1 MNTKNCPKCGKEL
14 PQEAVFC
21 PYCMTK
27 LIDVKTGN
35 EIKIKKKKFLLPI
48 LIIFAVIVIIT
59 ITVFAFVIFSGNS
72 ENTLTNPSI
81 ASTNESQSQTINAD
95 YSNYIGLWCDKNAD
109 INSIATD
116 GGNLLEIISVN
127 DNIVRFT
134 FTKTS
139 SPPYN
144 RIARISNVASEIIDD
159 IGTFTFDDDNWQNSG
174 TGKIK
179 FLDNEIYLETTI
191 INSNDNAMW
200 NIGGSFYLTKSDSS
214 VIDFESYN
222 CLNNDFDNIKNY
234 FGLETRDVENSFDRC
249 DIHTY
254 SGFRVVVLKETN
266 KIVGITVEYSSYALS
281 KTDICYGSIN
291 GNSTYDDV
299 YKKLGEPTHNDI
311 SNGSVIYNIDG
322 GTISFNF
329 NDSMIV
335 TGFILTTNELF

>member
-27 LIDVKTGN
+27 LIDVNTGN
-35 EIKIKKKKFLLPI
+35 EIKIKKKKSLMPI
-48 LIIFAVIVIIT
+48 LMISAVIAIIA
-59 ITVFAFVIFSGNS
+59 IAVFALVIFSENS
-72 ENTLTNPSI
+72 ENTLTNPTTATI
-81 ASTNESQSQTINAD
+81 KESHSQIINTD
-95 YSNYIGLWCDKNAD
+95 YSNYIGLWSDKNNN
-109 INSIATD
+109 IENLTEN

-144 RIARISNVASEIIDD
+144 RSNVTSKIIDD
-159 IGTFTFDDDNWQNSG
+159 VGTFTFDDDNWQNSG
-174 TGKIK
+174 TGKIT
-179 FLDNEIYLETTI
+179 FLGDEIYLETTVL
-191 INSNDNAMW
+191 NSNDSAMW
-200 NIGGSFYLTKSDSS
+200 DIGGNFYLTKSDSS

-222 CLNNDFDNIKNY
+222 CLNENFSNIKNY
-234 FGLETRDVENSFDRC
+234 FGLETKDVENSFDRC

-254 SGFRVVVLKETN
+254 SGFRVTVLKETN
-266 KIVGITVEYSSYALS
+266 NIVGINVEYSSNALS
-281 KTDICYGSIN
+281 KTQLCYGSIN

-299 YKKLGEPTHNDI
+299 YAKLGEPTHNDI